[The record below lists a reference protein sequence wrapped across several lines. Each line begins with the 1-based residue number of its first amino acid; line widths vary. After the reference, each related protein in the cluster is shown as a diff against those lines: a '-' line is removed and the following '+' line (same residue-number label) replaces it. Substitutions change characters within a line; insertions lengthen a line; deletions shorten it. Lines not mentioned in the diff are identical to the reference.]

1 MQISKTH
8 TQSYTH
14 NNNITHTATFVVAG
28 GGIWWQKSSI
38 RPTATMVVPI
48 VFRPAQKLIH
58 TSTCTKPHTHVQ
70 KHPLQLFID
79 LEGGWRQLVAGSSEN
94 KEKRTTSTERGD
106 EEISGIKGSVRHDGE
121 AAVRSSV
128 LVFNCGGR
136 TSTRNDHNGYL
147 PGSPIDLHYLRP
159 LQTSMAVLVGRK
171 SKRIWWEE
179 LLNQNTAS
187 DDRKKRRI
195 DM

>member
-1 MQISKTH
+1 MVAEEQHPAYSHHGSNRFPSNPKTH
-8 TQSYTH
+8 TH
-14 NNNITHTATFVVAG
+14 IDLHITT
-28 GGIWWQKSSI
+28 
-38 RPTATMVVPI
+38 
-48 VFRPAQKLIH
+48 
-58 TSTCTKPHTHVQ
+58 HTHVQ

-121 AAVRSSV
+121 AAVRSAV